1 MDLLKDDLGKLY
13 RKFLIASFG
22 SALIASIYGLVDMI
36 VVGQYH
42 GPDGA
47 AAMSVIAPVWNI
59 IYSFG
64 LLTGIGGSVLYGV
77 SKGKGSKK
85 SESVFYLGGR
95 VQRDNIRGALGDYP
109 RVRG

>member
-42 GPDGA
+42 GRTA
-47 AAMSVIAPVWNI
+47 RRQCRS
-59 IYSFG
+59 
-64 LLTGIGGSVLYGV
+64 LRRCGI
-77 SKGKGSKK
+77 
-85 SESVFYLGGR
+85 
-95 VQRDNIRGALGDYP
+95 
-109 RVRG
+109 

>member
-85 SESVFYLGGR
+85 ANLYFTSAVVLSAIISVVLW
-95 VQRDNIRGALGDYP
+95 
-109 RVRG
+109 

>member
-42 GPDGA
+42 GPDGS

-85 SESVFYLGGR
+85 RICIS
-95 VQRDNIRGALGDYP
+95 P
-109 RVRG
+109 RRSCSAR

>member
-77 SKGKGSKK
+77 SKARAAKK
-85 SESVFYLGGR
+85 RICILLRQSCSAR
-95 VQRDNIRGALGDYP
+95 
-109 RVRG
+109 

>member
-13 RKFLIASFG
+13 RKFLVASFG

-42 GPDGA
+42 GPDGS

-77 SKGKGSKK
+77 SRVREAKR
-85 SESVFYLGGR
+85 ESVFHFGGR
-95 VQRDNIRGALGDYP
+95 VQRDNIRGALGNYP
-109 RVRG
+109 CVRG

>member
-47 AAMSVIAPVWNI
+47 AAMSVMRRC
-59 IYSFG
+59 
-64 LLTGIGGSVLYGV
+64 GI
-77 SKGKGSKK
+77 
-85 SESVFYLGGR
+85 
-95 VQRDNIRGALGDYP
+95 
-109 RVRG
+109 

>member
-64 LLTGIGGSVLYGV
+64 LLTGIGALRSF
-77 SKGKGSKK
+77 KGQGKQK